1 MNKFLKLLLILAI
14 TPIILATA
22 GFVILPSS
30 VFAYIRDGKEV
41 FIGSYMVY
49 TFALINAVL
58 SFFGIT
64 YLRRVRKKFNDEN
77 YPTGVTVVA
86 FVNLLIS
93 IMCNYFTFSVLKLM
107 LKNSKMEIPFYVI
120 RIVFTLIAILTTIYG
135 IYLRRVN
142 KESEFAIRNKW
153 TMSNDIVFGFANKFS
168 GIVFIAG
175 GIFMWGILLASIC
188 GFAIVLEKL
197 WLFFTKEK
205 DYTNEYRRQLFKLLL
220 TKSKD
225 EIVKVTETKKDS
237 VSTVI
242 TKIMKSID
250 LDLDKME
257 DVEREYIEEII
268 REAVLAQTGELEK
281 GMWLLGAVVNTAPQ
295 LGLLGT
301 VTGMIASFSALT
313 SNNADSAKA
322 VAAGISEALY
332 TTAFGLIVAIPSLV
346 FYNYFNRRIDAIIL
360 EMERASLHFLTRIK
374 KHEIVCKTATL
385 ECVIKDKNIPICERN

>member
-120 RIVFTLIAILTTIYG
+120 RLVFTLIAILTTIYG
-135 IYLRRVN
+135 IYLRKVN

-153 TMSNDIVFGFANKFS
+153 TLTNDIVFTLVNKFS
-168 GIVFIAG
+168 GVVFIAG
-175 GIFMWGILLASIC
+175 GVFISIVTWIITNQNQLYITTMFTLGICALSSNYISRTV
-188 GFAIVLEKL
+188 GMRYKMMY
-197 WLFFTKEK
+197 KEK
-205 DYTNEYRRQLFKLLL
+205 K
-220 TKSKD
+220 
-225 EIVKVTETKKDS
+225 
-237 VSTVI
+237 
-242 TKIMKSID
+242 
-250 LDLDKME
+250 
-257 DVEREYIEEII
+257 
-268 REAVLAQTGELEK
+268 
-281 GMWLLGAVVNTAPQ
+281 
-295 LGLLGT
+295 
-301 VTGMIASFSALT
+301 
-313 SNNADSAKA
+313 
-322 VAAGISEALY
+322 
-332 TTAFGLIVAIPSLV
+332 
-346 FYNYFNRRIDAIIL
+346 
-360 EMERASLHFLTRIK
+360 
-374 KHEIVCKTATL
+374 
-385 ECVIKDKNIPICERN
+385 

>member
-30 VFAYIRDGKEV
+30 VFAYIREGKEV

-120 RIVFTLIAILTTIYG
+120 RLVFTLIAILTTIYG
-135 IYLRRVN
+135 IYLRKVN

-153 TMSNDIVFGFANKFS
+153 TLTNDIVFTLVNKFS
-168 GIVFIAG
+168 GVVFIAG
-175 GIFMWGILLASIC
+175 GVFISIVTWIITNQNQLYITTMFTLGICALSSNYISRTV
-188 GFAIVLEKL
+188 GMRYKMMY
-197 WLFFTKEK
+197 KEK
-205 DYTNEYRRQLFKLLL
+205 K
-220 TKSKD
+220 
-225 EIVKVTETKKDS
+225 
-237 VSTVI
+237 
-242 TKIMKSID
+242 
-250 LDLDKME
+250 
-257 DVEREYIEEII
+257 
-268 REAVLAQTGELEK
+268 
-281 GMWLLGAVVNTAPQ
+281 
-295 LGLLGT
+295 
-301 VTGMIASFSALT
+301 
-313 SNNADSAKA
+313 
-322 VAAGISEALY
+322 
-332 TTAFGLIVAIPSLV
+332 
-346 FYNYFNRRIDAIIL
+346 
-360 EMERASLHFLTRIK
+360 
-374 KHEIVCKTATL
+374 
-385 ECVIKDKNIPICERN
+385 

>member
-49 TFALINAVL
+49 TFALINVVL

-107 LKNSKMEIPFYVI
+107 LRNSKMEIPFYVI
-120 RIVFTLIAILTTIYG
+120 RLVFTLIAILTTIYG

-153 TMSNDIVFGFANKFS
+153 TMNNDIVFGFANKFS

-175 GIFMWGILLASIC
+175 GIFIVIVSWIIGNQSQLYITTLFTLIIC
-188 GFAIVLEKL
+188 AISSNYISRTIGMKYKMMY
-197 WLFFTKEK
+197 KEK
-205 DYTNEYRRQLFKLLL
+205 D
-220 TKSKD
+220 
-225 EIVKVTETKKDS
+225 KK
-237 VSTVI
+237 I
-242 TKIMKSID
+242 
-250 LDLDKME
+250 
-257 DVEREYIEEII
+257 
-268 REAVLAQTGELEK
+268 
-281 GMWLLGAVVNTAPQ
+281 
-295 LGLLGT
+295 
-301 VTGMIASFSALT
+301 
-313 SNNADSAKA
+313 
-322 VAAGISEALY
+322 
-332 TTAFGLIVAIPSLV
+332 
-346 FYNYFNRRIDAIIL
+346 
-360 EMERASLHFLTRIK
+360 
-374 KHEIVCKTATL
+374 
-385 ECVIKDKNIPICERN
+385 

>member
-14 TPIILATA
+14 TPVILATA

-58 SFFGIT
+58 T

-120 RIVFTLIAILTTIYG
+120 RLVFTLIAILTAIYG

-175 GIFMWGILLASIC
+175 GIFILIVSWIIESQNQLYITTLFTLIIC
-188 GFAIVLEKL
+188 AISSNYISRTIGLKYKMMY
-197 WLFFTKEK
+197 KEK
-205 DYTNEYRRQLFKLLL
+205 D
-220 TKSKD
+220 
-225 EIVKVTETKKDS
+225 KK
-237 VSTVI
+237 I
-242 TKIMKSID
+242 
-250 LDLDKME
+250 
-257 DVEREYIEEII
+257 
-268 REAVLAQTGELEK
+268 
-281 GMWLLGAVVNTAPQ
+281 
-295 LGLLGT
+295 
-301 VTGMIASFSALT
+301 
-313 SNNADSAKA
+313 
-322 VAAGISEALY
+322 
-332 TTAFGLIVAIPSLV
+332 
-346 FYNYFNRRIDAIIL
+346 
-360 EMERASLHFLTRIK
+360 
-374 KHEIVCKTATL
+374 
-385 ECVIKDKNIPICERN
+385 